1 MEPMARGQQEKP
13 TPQSDHI
20 DPTQRGFV
28 STVWNL
34 RCDIQHRWKRS
45 VIILLVLGA
54 ILSILIHILIG
65 ALLNGYGTS
74 PGVGEDKTDSA
85 IIEFA
90 ISESETL
97 TDSPEATS
105 LEESDSAPAALESPL
120 TAESA
125 LEATSSSASEL
136 LANQAQVPTLGGVGG
151 GDLGSGMGGSGGAGG
166 GTSFFGIS
174 SKGGRF
180 CYIMDISA
188 SMLQGTRL
196 DAAITE
202 LISSLRKLPNFSQF
216 YVLFYSTNFT
226 EPPSQHG
233 WNTARR
239 SSLNRIINEVHRV
252 QAHGGTLPAPAFK
265 KAMEL
270 SPLPDVI
277 FFLTDGQI
285 PTTFIDE
292 LRNMLPSGKRIVVHA
307 VAFGSGADINQMK
320 EIAKL
325 TGGQY
330 KEVKLGGR
338 P

>member
-1 MEPMARGQQEKP
+1 MVQGQHERHS
-13 TPQSDHI
+13 PQADHSD
-20 DPTQRGFV
+20 PAPSGYV

-34 RCDIQHRWKRS
+34 RCDIQDRWKRS

-54 ILSILIHILIG
+54 ILSIIIHILIG
-65 ALLNGYGTS
+65 ALLSGYGKS
-74 PGVGEDKTDSA
+74 PGVRKVNSDSA
-85 IIEFA
+85 IVEFA
-90 ISESETL
+90 VSDSESL
-97 TDSPEATS
+97 TESPKATS
-105 LEESDSAPAALESPL
+105 LEESDSAPAALDSPL
-120 TAESA
+120 TAESV

-136 LANQAQVPTLGGVGG
+136 LANQSQVPTLGGAGG
-151 GDLGSGMGGSGGAGG
+151 GNLGSGMGGSGGASG

-174 SKGGRF
+174 SQGSRF

-202 LISSLRKLPNFSQF
+202 LVSSLRKLPNFSQF
-216 YVLFYSTNFT
+216 YVLFYSTDFT

-239 SSLNRIINEVHRV
+239 STLTRIINEIHRV
-252 QAHGGTLPAPAFK
+252 QAHGGTLPAPAFN

-270 SPLPDVI
+270 TPLPDVI

-285 PTTFIDE
+285 PKSFIDE
-292 LRNMLPSGKRIVVHA
+292 LRNMLPSGKRIVVHS
-307 VAFGSGADINQMK
+307 VAFGSGADISQMK

-330 KEVKLGGR
+330 KEVKLRGS